1 MYDDVLALWKQ
12 CEGIGISEADSRE
25 SIMSYLARNP
35 GMSFIAQ
42 AHGRPVGAVLAGHDG
57 RRGYIHHCAVH
68 PNCRRQGIGRQ
79 LVNRC
84 LDALKDAGIQKCH
97 IFIFNSNDDGI
108 AFWKSMGWTTR
119 TDISVLSRTIAPAPD
134 THVMPKEK

>member
-1 MYDDVLALWKQ
+1 
-12 CEGIGISEADSRE
+12 
-25 SIMSYLARNP
+25 
-35 GMSFIAQ
+35 MSFIAQ

-134 THVMPKEK
+134 THVMPEEKSYENDDCQTY